1 MLNFRSHYVL
11 AIGLWLVTLPIIPT
25 SWADEHQHHP
35 HQPPQGAAHDHRFND
50 IDKAVKMF
58 ENAERDAWQKPDEVV
73 QQLQLRPGDVV
84 ADIGA
89 GTGYF
94 TRRFAAAVGPSGKAM
109 GLDIE
114 STMVTHIN
122 DDAQKRGLTNLS
134 ARQVPPN
141 DPQLAPQSVDV
152 VFLCDTYHH
161 MQDRVAYARR
171 LAQALKPGGRV
182 VIVDF
187 QKRPLPLGPPMEWK
201 LAPEIVTEEF
211 RQAGFQ
217 LARSLEFLPYQYFL
231 EFTPLP
237 KDQSTSR
244 H

>member
-1 MLNFRSHYVL
+1 MSRFRLPSVL
-11 AIGLWLVTLPIIPT
+11 TFLLGLTSFAIAPVT
-25 SWADEHQHHP
+25 WAQEYHHDPDQSP
-35 HQPPQGAAHDHRFND
+35 HGVAHERHFND
-50 IDKAVKMF
+50 IEKSLKMF
-58 ENAERDAWQKPDEVV
+58 EGTERDAWQKPNEVV
-73 QQLQLRPGDVV
+73 KHLELRAGDVV

-94 TRRFAAAVGPSGKAM
+94 TRRFAAVVGARGKAI

-114 STMVTHIN
+114 SAMVNHLNAEAHKQGI
-122 DDAQKRGLTNLS
+122 TNLS

-152 VFLCDTYHH
+152 VFICDTYHH
-161 MQDRVAYARR
+161 MQERVAYARL

-187 QKRPLPLGPPMEWK
+187 HKHPLPLGPPMKWK
-201 LAPEIVTEEF
+201 LAPETVTEEF

-217 LARSLEFLPYQYFL
+217 LAQSAEFLPYQYLL
-231 EFTPLP
+231 EFTVSPN
-237 KDQSTSR
+237 DQ
-244 H
+244 